1 MADRSTQLLLDG
13 LVRAAA
19 DPAGLPLL
27 EGKAGHGLFTANSA
41 GKSAAQRCKDEGL
54 LRIVRTENKGKT
66 IVEFCTL
73 TDKGLSYLLSQA
85 NPRQLIEDL
94 LRALETRHAQAEE
107 MVAVARRMQASL
119 DGLRAVAE
127 TVLRQLP
134 QAPASGNRSDDAE
147 SWLAGVVPYLEQ
159 RHNAGAPEDCAL
171 PELFR
176 HAREFAP
183 TLTIGQFHDALRQL
197 LDAGRIYLH
206 PWTGPLYDLPEP
218 PLALLV
224 GHEIAYYASKRAA

>member
-1 MADRSTQLLLDG
+1 MADRSKQMMLDG

-19 DPAGLPLL
+19 EPTGLPLL
-27 EGKAGHGLFTANSA
+27 EGKTGPGLFVSTSA
-41 GKSAAQRCKDEGL
+41 GKSVAQRCKDEGF
-54 LRIVRTENKGKT
+54 LRIVRTEHRGKT
-66 IVEFCTL
+66 AVEVCAL
-73 TDKGLSYLLSQA
+73 TDIGLSYLLSQA

-107 MVAVARRMQASL
+107 MVATARRMQASL
-119 DGLRAVAE
+119 DGLRDVAE
-127 TVLRQLP
+127 TVLRRL
-134 QAPASGNRSDDAE
+134 SDE
-147 SWLAGVVPYLEQ
+147 TEPWLAGVVPYLEQ
-159 RHNAGAPEDCAL
+159 RHEAGAPEDCAL

-176 HAREFAP
+176 HARQLSP
-183 TLTIGQFHDALRQL
+183 TLTIGQFHDALRRFL
-197 LDAGRIYLH
+197 EAGRIYLH

>member
-1 MADRSTQLLLDG
+1 MADRATQLLLDG

-19 DPAGLPLL
+19 DPTGSPLFD
-27 EGKAGHGLFTANSA
+27 GKAGSGLFTANNA
-41 GKSAAQRCKDEGL
+41 GKSVAQRCKDEGF

-66 IVEFCTL
+66 AVEFCAL

-107 MVAVARRMQASL
+107 MVAAARRMQSSL

-127 TVLRQLP
+127 TVLRQLL
-134 QAPASGNRSDDAE
+134 QAPASADRSDE
-147 SWLAGVVPYLEQ
+147 SEPWLAGVVPYLEQ
-159 RHNAGAPEDCAL
+159 RHEAGAPEDCAL
-171 PELFR
+171 PELFY
-176 HAREFAP
+176 HARQFAP
-183 TLTIGQFHDALRQL
+183 TLTIGQFHDALRRL
-197 LDAGRIYLH
+197 LESGRIYLH